1 MNKTRKE
8 NQELCI
14 HIKYQQGSFTY
25 AGQSPENSLTE
36 IKHRTDPWTM
46 TTCVEQANT
55 LAAAI
60 GFALYVF

>member
-36 IKHRTDPWTM
+36 INI
-46 TTCVEQANT
+46 EQ
-55 LAAAI
+55 I
-60 GFALYVF
+60 PGQ